1 MAMTAYGMT
10 PYEAL
15 RTATYY
21 PAKKMGVEDDLGTIE
36 EGKIADIVFVKGNP
50 LEEIK
55 DTVNVQMVM
64 KDGKIYLIDDIITP
78 FMKQN

>member
-1 MAMTAYGMT
+1 MTEYGMT

-21 PAKKMGVEDDLGTIE
+21 PAKKMGVEEDLGTIE
-36 EGKIADIVFVKGNP
+36 SGKIADLLFVKGNP
-50 LEEIK
+50 LQDIK

-64 KDGKIYLIDDIITP
+64 KDGKVYSIDDIIAP
-78 FMKQN
+78 FNK